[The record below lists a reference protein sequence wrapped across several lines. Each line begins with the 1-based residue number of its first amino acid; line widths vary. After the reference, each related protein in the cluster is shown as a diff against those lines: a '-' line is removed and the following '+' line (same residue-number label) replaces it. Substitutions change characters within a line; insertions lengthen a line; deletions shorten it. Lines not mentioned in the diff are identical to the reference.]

1 MESFGAIADFSHYLL
16 AVKLPFLDLCGIP
29 ENTKIEDTSFPYKTT
44 ISEANVK
51 TNKMVSAKWTYHKE
65 RSFASNYFFFL
76 IFRFSLRTSYK
87 DLIWCN
93 NDPNT
98 HIRNFCKCWSFNWRC
113 FFPVS
118 ILKDC
123 FRGAF
128 VNQKN
133 SFSVKLAT

>member
-87 DLIWCN
+87 DLI
-93 NDPNT
+93 
-98 HIRNFCKCWSFNWRC
+98 
-113 FFPVS
+113 
-118 ILKDC
+118 
-123 FRGAF
+123 
-128 VNQKN
+128 
-133 SFSVKLAT
+133 